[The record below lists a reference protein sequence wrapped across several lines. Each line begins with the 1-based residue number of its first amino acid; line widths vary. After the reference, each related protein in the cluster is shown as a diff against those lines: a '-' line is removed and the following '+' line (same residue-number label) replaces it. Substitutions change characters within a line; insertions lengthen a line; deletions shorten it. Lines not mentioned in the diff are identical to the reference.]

1 MLKWSSID
9 AKNQFNKVDFEKIV
23 SSKKGPY
30 GNKGAFKCFI
40 GYIDNAGI
48 IPLCVIFPQMNAYAK
63 YF

>member
-1 MLKWSSID
+1 M
-9 AKNQFNKVDFEKIV
+9 